1 VIMKGKHP
9 GFLLVI
15 SGPSGAGKGTIISG
29 LLERFEDMSLVTSW
43 TTREPRPDEIDGIHY
58 HFVTKES
65 FQEKVQAK
73 GFLEW
78 AMVYYHFY
86 GTPTDEVNSL
96 INKGKIAVLEIDVQ
110 GARSVRS
117 NPMVD
122 EVSLFI
128 APPNKNIL
136 AQRLKDRGS
145 EDAESL
151 ETRLREASREIEEAR
166 YFDYIIINDDLETAI
181 NNADSAIR
189 GEFHR
194 SRWNYQKIL
203 EGYRQ

>member
-1 VIMKGKHP
+1 MKGKYP

-15 SGPSGAGKGTIISG
+15 SGPSGAGKGTVITG
-29 LLERFEDMSLVTSW
+29 LLERFEDISLVTSW
-43 TTREPRPDEIDGIHY
+43 TTREPREGEIDGVHY
-58 HFVTKES
+58 HFVTKEA

-78 AMVYYHFY
+78 ASVYYHFY
-86 GTPTDEVNSL
+86 GTPIEEVNNL
-96 INKGKIAVLEIDVQ
+96 INKGNIAVLEIDVQ

-128 APPNKNIL
+128 VPPNKEIL
-136 AQRLKDRGS
+136 AKRLMGRGT
-145 EDAESL
+145 EDKNSI
-151 ETRLREASREIEEAR
+151 ETRLRETSREIQEAR
-166 YFDYIIINDDLETAI
+166 FFDYIIVNDDLETAI
-181 NNADSAIR
+181 NDAEAAIR

-194 SRWNYQKIL
+194 SRWTYQKIAG
-203 EGYRQ
+203 GYQL

>member
-1 VIMKGKHP
+1 MDKNPH

-29 LLERFEDMSLVTSW
+29 LLDRFNEMSLVTSW
-43 TTREPRPDEIDGIHY
+43 TTREPRYDEKNGVQY
-58 HFVTKES
+58 VFVTKEQ

-78 AMVYYHFY
+78 AMVYDNYY
-86 GTPTDEVNSL
+86 GTPIEDVNAL
-96 INKGKIAVLEIDVQ
+96 VNKGKIAVLEIDVQ

-122 EVSLFI
+122 EVSIFI
-128 APPNKNIL
+128 APPDKGTL
-136 AQRLKDRGS
+136 ANRLRKRS
-145 EDAESL
+145 TEDEKSL
-151 ETRLREASREIEEAR
+151 EIRLMEASKEVQEAK
-166 YFDYIIINDDLETAI
+166 YFDYIIVNNLIEMAI
-181 NNADSAIR
+181 KDAEAAIK

-194 SRWNYQKIL
+194 SRWAYNRL
-203 EGYRQ
+203 MRGYAQ